1 MALTH
6 QLITLNQTAQLL
18 TIPAAS
24 EAPYAQELIVSI
36 QNLHSSHFVFLG
48 DSTVTTSSYGFRIDP
63 DQTFTIVLSPNDE
76 LYAVT
81 DTGTSQVAIIKVAS

>member
-1 MALTH
+1 MTLSHT
-6 QLITLNQTAQLL
+6 LVTLNQTAQIL
-18 TIPAAS
+18 TIPAVS
-24 EAPYAQELIVSI
+24 EAPYADELVISI

-63 DQTFTIVLSPNDE
+63 AQTFTIVLSPFDE

-81 DTGTSQVAIIKVAS
+81 DTGTTQVAIIKVSS